1 MLICFFTLAIKIEL
15 LRNDIMRHS
24 NTRYTRQM
32 GNENYFK
39 IILVASFILMLGGMI
54 VIMIDVGNRSVVDK
68 PEIRIN
74 SDSSELLSSDMLQ
87 IANVAYAETDFV
99 HTYDTSIKSY
109 ETVFVLGA
117 MDVEADHKPATLTLI
132 GPSGEIIYTPPV
144 HLDERGQ
151 FKWLLHP
158 PVGGFEIGTNQ
169 IVISH
174 PDSEIT
180 LQTQFEVTEEVQLA
194 SEMSR
199 KL

>member
-1 MLICFFTLAIKIEL
+1 MIHVNMLTYRMNL
-15 LRNDIMRHS
+15 
-24 NTRYTRQM
+24 
-32 GNENYFK
+32 
-39 IILVASFILMLGGMI
+39 FIG
-54 VIMIDVGNRSVVDK
+54 K

-74 SDSSELLSSDMLQ
+74 SVSAELFSNDILQ
-87 IANVAYAETDFV
+87 MAYAQADFV

-117 MDVEADHKPATLTLI
+117 IDVNADHIPATLTLI
-132 GPSGEIIYTPPV
+132 GPDGETIYSPPI

-158 PVGGFEIGTNQ
+158 PAGGFEIGPNQ

-174 PDSEIT
+174 PGSEMA
-180 LQTQFEVTEEVQLA
+180 LQTEFEVTEEVQLA

-199 KL
+199 KI